1 MTSIDAKWAQ
11 FMGKKPMQLPTI
23 PNVQID
29 NDDAKAEDEDEDED
43 EDDADIQ
50 FASPKKQDLTISTKT
65 KKPCLNI
72 TNKIDVLDLFW
83 KLPVTEYWCPQEGII
98 KKQMKVVCNSEAETA
113 ELDRRKL
120 SEYYFKE
127 TKIVKQTENSNRKT
141 KYKDDRKISAGICLK
156 DVMQC
161 RNQNNGGAMYNCLA
175 ITLRMKKPCSTDFCE
190 IHVKIFNTGKLEVP
204 GILDLTLYE
213 NVKTILLQLLS
224 PLFVPHVLAYIP
236 PKSDNVIIN
245 SNFSVGFNVNRDA
258 LYKILRSDKYKMDT
272 IYDPCT
278 YPAVKSKY
286 YFCNNIGFDTTLQR
300 GIVQP
305 EDINMKSKDLLK
317 SDRYTKISFMVF
329 RTGSCLIVGNCTEPI
344 LYFVYNFVK
353 QLLLDERDKIYVPPT
368 ADEPVN
374 KKIKAAKPRSRK
386 VQVTSPYFSS
396 LKKVD
401 V

>member
-1 MTSIDAKWAQ
+1 MTTIDAKWAQ
-11 FMGKKPMQLPTI
+11 FMGNMNKSPG
-23 PNVQID
+23 QILAANMVSAAD
-29 NDDAKAEDEDEDED
+29 VDTDD
-43 EDDADIQ
+43 DDDDISDLELYD
-50 FASPKKQDLTISTKT
+50 SPKQQDLTISTKT

-72 TNKIDVLDLFW
+72 SDKINVLDLFW
-83 KLPVTEYWCPQEGII
+83 KLPITQYWIPQEGII
-98 KKQMKVVCNSEAETA
+98 KKQMKVVCATEEESA

-120 SEYYFKE
+120 TEYHFKE
-127 TKIVKQTENSNRKT
+127 SKIVKQTENSNRKT
-141 KYKDDRKISAGICLK
+141 KYKDDRKISAGICFK

-161 RNQNNGGAMYNCLA
+161 RGKNSGGAMYNCVA
-175 ITLRMKKPCSTDFCE
+175 ITLRMKKPNSTDFCE

-213 NVKTILLQLLS
+213 NVKIMLLNILS
-224 PLFVPHVLAYIP
+224 PIFAPHVLEYIP

-258 LYKILRSDKYKMDT
+258 LYKILRSDKYQMDT

-286 YFCNNIGFDTTLQR
+286 YFCNHIGLDADKQR

-305 EDINMKSKDLLK
+305 EDINMKSKELMK
-317 SDRYTKISFMVF
+317 SDRYTKVSFMVF

-368 ADEPVN
+368 AEEPVN
-374 KKIKAAKPRSRK
+374 KKLKSSKPRSRK

-401 V
+401 A

>member
-1 MTSIDAKWAQ
+1 MTTIDAKWAQ
-11 FMGKKPMQLPTI
+11 FMGKKTVQQ
-23 PNVQID
+23 PNENTNKNIIE
-29 NDDAKAEDEDEDED
+29 NNH
-43 EDDADIQ
+43 DIMQ
-50 FASPKKQDLTISTKT
+50 FALPKKQDLTISTKT

-72 TNKIDVLDLFW
+72 TDKINVLDLFW
-83 KLPVTEYWCPQEGII
+83 KLPITEYWLPQEGII
-98 KKQMKVVCNSEAETA
+98 KKQMKVVCNTEEESA
-113 ELDRRKL
+113 ELDKRKL
-120 SEYYFKE
+120 TEYYFKE

-161 RNQNNGGAMYNCLA
+161 RGKNNGGAMYNCVA
-175 ITLRMKKPCSTDFCE
+175 ITLRMKKPHSSEFCE

-213 NVKTILLQLLS
+213 NVKTVLLQTLS
-224 PLFVPHVLAYIP
+224 PLFLPHILTYVP

-245 SNFSVGFNVNRDA
+245 SNFSVGFNINRDA
-258 LYKILRSDKYKMDT
+258 LYKILRSDKYQMDT

-286 YFCNNIGFDTTLQR
+286 YFCNNIGFDAALQR

-305 EDINMKSKDLLK
+305 DDINMKSKDLLK
-317 SDRYTKISFMVF
+317 SDRYTKVSFMVF

-374 KKIKAAKPRSRK
+374 KKIKASKPRSRK
-386 VQVTSPYFSS
+386 VQVTTPYFSE
-396 LKKVD
+396 LKKLD
-401 V
+401 A